1 MEKKIVTEIARN
13 NKIGM
18 LCHLIDIIIIS
29 IFFLLQ
35 ALTDSSRLVNSIIVI
50 ALAIIP
56 VIGEFI
62 FYKKNHET
70 TMVKHFLAIGFAI
83 LYTFILFTSTN
94 PLVFT
99 YVIPLL
105 LVISIFNDTKYAA
118 FIGSGV
124 IIENLIVVI
133 LQMSTGKFGFINNNV
148 SVIQFATV
156 TLVSVYSI
164 VASKTINTNSKQK
177 MQDIVDAQN
186 RTQILLNNISNLSN
200 TTRAEITDITDQLEH
215 LNSASKFTHNAMQE
229 VSIGTTDT
237 ADAVQNQI
245 LQTEAIGQKVDL
257 VTNAADKISENME
270 HTLQT
275 LSKSNE
281 NIDLLSKKV
290 DISVSNGADVANKL
304 KSLNTY
310 IDEMNSIIEL
320 ISGIT
325 SQISLL
331 ALNASIEAARAGESG
346 KGFAVVAT
354 EISKMATQTDEA
366 TLQITELIN
375 NTSSAIREVVDVIY
389 QMIDGI
395 NEEKS
400 SSTEVSKSFDEIQ
413 SNTYRIRDNVS
424 TLSSCI
430 AELRS
435 ANNVIVDSIQ
445 TISAISEEV
454 SAHASETINAEEQNT
469 QILDGISQK
478 MQALVEIMR
487 QNEV

>member
-1 MEKKIVTEIARN
+1 
-13 NKIGM
+13 
-18 LCHLIDIIIIS
+18 
-29 IFFLLQ
+29 
-35 ALTDSSRLVNSIIVI
+35 
-50 ALAIIP
+50 
-56 VIGEFI
+56 
-62 FYKKNHET
+62 
-70 TMVKHFLAIGFAI
+70 
-83 LYTFILFTSTN
+83 
-94 PLVFT
+94 
-99 YVIPLL
+99 
-105 LVISIFNDTKYAA
+105 
-118 FIGSGV
+118 
-124 IIENLIVVI
+124 
-133 LQMSTGKFGFINNNV
+133 
-148 SVIQFATV
+148 
-156 TLVSVYSI
+156 
-164 VASKTINTNSKQK
+164 
-177 MQDIVDAQN
+177 
-186 RTQILLNNISNLSN
+186 
-200 TTRAEITDITDQLEH
+200 
-215 LNSASKFTHNAMQE
+215 MQE

-257 VTNAADKISENME
+257 VTSAADKISENME

-325 SQISLL
+325 SQTSLL

-413 SNTYRIRDNVS
+413 SNTHRICDNVS

-478 MQALVEIMR
+478 MQALVELMR
-487 QNEV
+487 QNEI

>member
-1 MEKKIVTEIARN
+1 
-13 NKIGM
+13 
-18 LCHLIDIIIIS
+18 
-29 IFFLLQ
+29 
-35 ALTDSSRLVNSIIVI
+35 
-50 ALAIIP
+50 
-56 VIGEFI
+56 
-62 FYKKNHET
+62 
-70 TMVKHFLAIGFAI
+70 
-83 LYTFILFTSTN
+83 
-94 PLVFT
+94 
-99 YVIPLL
+99 
-105 LVISIFNDTKYAA
+105 
-118 FIGSGV
+118 
-124 IIENLIVVI
+124 
-133 LQMSTGKFGFINNNV
+133 
-148 SVIQFATV
+148 
-156 TLVSVYSI
+156 
-164 VASKTINTNSKQK
+164 
-177 MQDIVDAQN
+177 MQDIVDAQD
-186 RTQILLNNISNLSN
+186 RTQILLNNISNLAN
-200 TTRAEITDITDQLEH
+200 TTRAEITDITDQLEQ

-257 VTNAADKISENME
+257 VTSAADKISENME

-325 SQISLL
+325 SQTSLL

-413 SNTYRIRDNVS
+413 SNTHRIRDNVS

-478 MQALVEIMR
+478 MQALVELMR
-487 QNEV
+487 QNEI